1 MPAREIIAGVLEL
14 VADLDAHGTRA
25 LDVSCRNGEVMTAL
39 AARGFEVRGTR
50 FERGLPPIEGM
61 PIDEGVDLTRGLPY
75 PDKSFDLVVLTEVI
89 EHLENHR
96 VALGEVSRVLRPGGH
111 LILTTPNIMRLDS
124 RLGFMLSGMHKA
136 KRRQI
141 PLDTPLDQ
149 AHRYHNYPIPFVLLY
164 YLMRINGLRLE
175 RLGHGKVKPFS
186 YVLYALLYPM
196 VALDTRLR
204 LVWRERKPPVRLL
217 NRELARWMLD
227 RRVLTEDNL
236 IVRARKATEQ
246 ETLQETRP
254 KTAQKTSQKTWT
266 DGSSTAAANEGRI
279 GPRAGA

>member
-1 MPAREIIAGVLEL
+1 MPAREIIDGVLEL
-14 VADLDAHGTRA
+14 VAGLDARGTRA

-75 PDKSFDLVVLTEVI
+75 PDESFDLVVLTEVI

-96 VALGEVSRVLRPGGH
+96 AALGEVARVLRPGGH

-141 PLDTPLDQ
+141 PLDTPLDK
-149 AHRYHNYPIPFVLLY
+149 AHHFHNYPIPFVLLY
-164 YLMRINGLRLE
+164 YLMVSMACGSNGSATAKSSRSATCST
-175 RLGHGKVKPFS
+175 RCFTRWSRSNAAAPDMARAQAAGARAQPG
-186 YVLYALLYPM
+186 AC
-196 VALDTRLR
+196 ALD
-204 LVWRERKPPVRLL
+204 
-217 NRELARWMLD
+217 ARPARAD
-227 RRVLTEDNL
+227 GRQPD
-236 IVRARKATEQ
+236 RARAQ
-246 ETLQETRP
+246 GTR
-254 KTAQKTSQKTWT
+254 SGNSRNS
-266 DGSSTAAANEGRI
+266 DGGSSTAAAHEGRF
-279 GPRAGA
+279 GPRLGA

>member
-1 MPAREIIAGVLEL
+1 MPAREIIDGVLEL
-14 VADLDAHGTRA
+14 VAGLDARSTRA
-25 LDVSCRNGEVMTAL
+25 LDVSCRNGEVMRAL
-39 AARGFEVRGTR
+39 AVRGFDVRGTR

-61 PIDEGVDLTRGLPY
+61 PIDEGIDLTRGLPY
-75 PDKSFDLVVLTEVI
+75 PDESFGLVVLTEVI

-96 VALGEVSRVLRPGGH
+96 AALGEVARVLRPGGY

-141 PLDTPLDQ
+141 PLDTPLGE

-175 RLGHGKVKPFS
+175 ELGHGKVKPLS
-186 YVLYALLYPM
+186 YVLYALLYPV

-204 LVWRERKPPVRLL
+204 LVWHERNPQVRAL
-217 NRELARWMLD
+217 NQELARWMLD

-236 IVRARKATEQ
+236 IVRAHKALPQ
-246 ETLQETRP
+246 QTLTH
-254 KTAQKTSQKTWT
+254 
-266 DGSSTAAANEGRI
+266 DSSTAAANEGRF
-279 GPRAGA
+279 GPCTGA

>member
-1 MPAREIIAGVLEL
+1 MPAREIIDGVMKLTAGLQSR
-14 VADLDAHGTRA
+14 GTRA
-25 LDVSCRNGEVMTAL
+25 LDVSCRNGEVMRAL
-39 AARGFEVRGTR
+39 AACGFEVRGTR

-75 PDKSFDLVVLTEVI
+75 PDQSFDLVVLTEVI

-96 VALGEVSRVLRPGGH
+96 AALGEVARVLRPGGH

-141 PLDTPLDQ
+141 PLDTPLEE

-175 RLGHGKVKPFS
+175 RIGHGKVKPFS
-186 YVLYALLYPM
+186 YVLYVLMYPI

-204 LVWRERKPPVRLL
+204 LVWRERKPAAREL
-217 NRELARWMLD
+217 NRDLAGWMLS

-236 IVRARKATEQ
+236 IVRA
-246 ETLQETRP
+246 
-254 KTAQKTSQKTWT
+254 QKTLAREPAQDIPQQTRTK
-266 DGSSTAAANEGRI
+266 GAAAAAANEGRF

>member
-1 MPAREIIAGVLEL
+1 M
-14 VADLDAHGTRA
+14 
-25 LDVSCRNGEVMTAL
+25 
-39 AARGFEVRGTR
+39 RGTR

-96 VALGEVSRVLRPGGH
+96 AALGEVARVLRPGGH

-141 PLDTPLDQ
+141 PLDTPLEE
-149 AHRYHNYPIPFVLLY
+149 AHHFHNYPIPFVLLY

-186 YVLYALLYPM
+186 YVLYALMYPI

-204 LVWRERKPPVRLL
+204 LVWRERKPAAREL
-217 NRELARWMLD
+217 NRDLARWMLEPARAD
-227 RRVLTEDNL
+227 GRQPD
-236 IVRARKATEQ
+236 RAR
-246 ETLQETRP
+246 
-254 KTAQKTSQKTWT
+254 AQKAGAGTSQDIPQQTPDKRRPRPPLPTR
-266 DGSSTAAANEGRI
+266 AALAPAQGPDKLGRLT
-279 GPRAGA
+279 

>member
-1 MPAREIIAGVLEL
+1 MELAAG
-14 VADLDAHGTRA
+14 LDPRGTRA
-25 LDVSCRNGEVMTAL
+25 LDVSCRNGEVMHAL

-50 FERGLPPIEGM
+50 FERGLAPIEGL

-75 PDKSFDLVVLTEVI
+75 EDKSFDLVLITEVI

-96 VALGEVSRVLRPGGH
+96 AAIGELVRVLRPGGH

-136 KRRQI
+136 KRRPI

-149 AHRYHNYPIPFVLLY
+149 AHRFHNYPVPFALLY
-164 YLMRINGLRLE
+164 YLMRINGLRFE
-175 RLGHGKVKPFS
+175 RIGHGKVKPFS
-186 YVLYALLYPM
+186 YVLYALMYPA

-204 LVWRERKPPVRLL
+204 LVWRERKPALREL

-236 IVRARKATEQ
+236 I
-246 ETLQETRP
+246 LM
-254 KTAQKTSQKTWT
+254 AQKTLAHKAVEENPAV
-266 DGSSTAAANEGRI
+266 SSSAAASPPASNESRVGS
-279 GPRAGA
+279 RAGVR

>member
-1 MPAREIIAGVLEL
+1 MPAREIIDGVLEL
-14 VADLDAHGTRA
+14 AAGLETRGTRA

-75 PDKSFDLVVLTEVI
+75 PDESFDLVVLTEVI

-96 VALGEVSRVLRPGGH
+96 AALSEVARVLRPNGH

-141 PLDTPLDQ
+141 PLDTPLDE
-149 AHRYHNYPIPFVLLY
+149 AHRFHNYPIPFVLLY

-175 RLGHGKVKPFS
+175 QLGHGKVKPFS
-186 YVLYALLYPM
+186 YVLYALLYP
-196 VALDTRLR
+196 VVVLDTHLR
-204 LVWRERKPPVRLL
+204 LVWRERKPPVRAL

-236 IVRARKATEQ
+236 ILRAHKAVAREAPQ
-246 ETLQETRP
+246 ETL
-254 KTAQKTSQKTWT
+254 T
-266 DGSSTAAANEGRI
+266 DGSSTAAANEGRF

>member
-1 MPAREIIAGVLEL
+1 MPAREIIDGVMKLAAGLETR
-14 VADLDAHGTRA
+14 GTRA
-25 LDVSCRNGEVMTAL
+25 LDVSCRNGEVMRAL
-39 AARGFEVRGTR
+39 AACGFEVRGTR

-96 VALGEVSRVLRPGGH
+96 AALGEVARVLRPGGH

-141 PLDTPLDQ
+141 PLDTPLEE
-149 AHRYHNYPIPFVLLY
+149 AHHFHNYPIPFVLLY

-175 RLGHGKVKPFS
+175 RIGHGKVKPFS
-186 YVLYALLYPM
+186 YVLYALMYPI

-204 LVWRERKPPVRLL
+204 LVWRERKPAAREL
-217 NRELARWMLD
+217 NRDLARWMLS

-236 IVRARKATEQ
+236 IVRAKK
-246 ETLQETRP
+246 TLAREP
-254 KTAQKTSQKTWT
+254 SQDIPQQTPTK
-266 DGSSTAAANEGRI
+266 GAAAAAANEGRF

>member
-1 MPAREIIAGVLEL
+1 MPAREIIDGVLEL
-14 VADLDAHGTRA
+14 AAGLETRGTRA
-25 LDVSCRNGEVMTAL
+25 LDVSCRNGEVMRAL
-39 AARGFEVRGTR
+39 AACGFEVRGTR

-75 PDKSFDLVVLTEVI
+75 PDESFDLVVLTEVI

-96 VALGEVSRVLRPGGH
+96 AALGEVARVLRPGGH

-141 PLDTPLDQ
+141 PLDTPLEE
-149 AHRYHNYPIPFVLLY
+149 AHHFHNYPIPFVLLY

-175 RLGHGKVKPFS
+175 RIGHGKVKPFS
-186 YVLYALLYPM
+186 YVLYALMYPI

-204 LVWRERKPPVRLL
+204 LVWRERKPAAREL
-217 NRELARWMLD
+217 NRDLARWMLS

-236 IVRARKATEQ
+236 IVRA
-246 ETLQETRP
+246 
-254 KTAQKTSQKTWT
+254 QKTLAREPSQDIPQQTPTK
-266 DGSSTAAANEGRI
+266 GAAAAAANEGRF

>member
-1 MPAREIIAGVLEL
+1 MPAREIIDGVMELAAG
-14 VADLDAHGTRA
+14 LDARGTRA
-25 LDVSCRNGEVMTAL
+25 LDVSCRNGEVMRAL

-61 PIDEGVDLTRGLPY
+61 PLDEGVDLTRGLPY
-75 PDKSFDLVVLTEVI
+75 PDESFDLVVLTEVI

-96 VALGEVSRVLRPGGH
+96 TALSEVARVLRPGGR

-124 RLGFMLSGMHKA
+124 RLSFMLSGMHKA

-141 PLDTPLDQ
+141 PLDTPLDE
-149 AHRYHNYPIPFVLLY
+149 AHRFHNYPISFVLLY
-164 YLMRINGLRLE
+164 YLLRINTLRLE
-175 RLGHGKVKPFS
+175 RIGHGKVKPFS
-186 YVLYALLYPM
+186 YVLYVLFYPV

-204 LVWRERKPPVRLL
+204 LIWRERKPSVRAL

-236 IVRARKATEQ
+236 IVLAHKALAQ
-246 ETLQETRP
+246 ETLRER
-254 KTAQKTSQKTWT
+254 TS
-266 DGSSTAAANEGRI
+266 AAAASESRI
-279 GPRAGA
+279 GPRAEA

>member
-1 MPAREIIAGVLEL
+1 MPAREIIDGVLEL
-14 VADLDAHGTRA
+14 VAGLDARGRCA
-25 LDVSCRNGEVMTAL
+25 LDVSCRNGEVMRAL

-75 PDKSFDLVVLTEVI
+75 PDESFDLVVLTEVI

-96 VALGEVSRVLRPGGH
+96 AALGEVARVLRPGGH

-141 PLDTPLDQ
+141 PLDTPLDE
-149 AHRYHNYPIPFVLLY
+149 AHHFHNYPIPFVLLY
-164 YLMRINGLRLE
+164 YLMRINGLCLE

-186 YVLYALLYPM
+186 YVLYALFYPV

-204 LVWRERKPPVRLL
+204 LTWRERNPSARML
-217 NRELARWMLD
+217 NSELARWMLD

-236 IVRARKATEQ
+236 IVRAHKALAEQ
-246 ETLQETRP
+246 TL
-254 KTAQKTSQKTWT
+254 T
-266 DGSSTAAANEGRI
+266 DQFPTTAASESRI

>member
-1 MPAREIIAGVLEL
+1 MPAREIIDGVLEL
-14 VADLDAHGTRA
+14 AAGLETHGTRA

-75 PDKSFDLVVLTEVI
+75 PDQSFDLVVLTEVI

-96 VALGEVSRVLRPGGH
+96 AALTEMARVLRPGGH

-136 KRRQI
+136 KRRLI

-186 YVLYALLYPM
+186 YVLYALLYPV
-196 VALDTRLR
+196 VAVDTRLR
-204 LVWRERKPPVRLL
+204 LLWRERKPPVRAL

-236 IVRARKATEQ
+236 IVRARKAPAQ
-246 ETLQETRP
+246 ETP
-254 KTAQKTSQKTWT
+254 T
-266 DGSSTAAANEGRI
+266 DDSSAAAGNAGRF